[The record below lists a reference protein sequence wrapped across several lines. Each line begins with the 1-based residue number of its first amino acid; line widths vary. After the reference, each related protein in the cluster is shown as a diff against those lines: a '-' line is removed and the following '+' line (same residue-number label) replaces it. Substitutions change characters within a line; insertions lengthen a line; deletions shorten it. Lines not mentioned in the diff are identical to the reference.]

1 MKSKKND
8 MLDLQ
13 LFAQAS
19 DQLQNTTATL
29 TAEMK
34 TYYEKR
40 LLDQAEPA
48 LVHNQF
54 GDPYPIPAN
63 GGKTIELRRYDS
75 LPKAH
80 HAPDRGC
87 DPQRPDPERDH
98 DHQRPAPVWRLDP
111 ADRCAPDDGH

>member
-54 GDPYPIPAN
+54 GDPYP
-63 GGKTIELRRYDS
+63 
-75 LPKAH
+75 
-80 HAPDRGC
+80 
-87 DPQRPDPERDH
+87 QRPDLESEHGDGRA
-98 DHQRPAPVWRLDP
+98 APVWWLGAHYRRAENHGAGQQRAAGDQDSGQPGGPHPGQRDP
-111 ADRCAPDDGH
+111 